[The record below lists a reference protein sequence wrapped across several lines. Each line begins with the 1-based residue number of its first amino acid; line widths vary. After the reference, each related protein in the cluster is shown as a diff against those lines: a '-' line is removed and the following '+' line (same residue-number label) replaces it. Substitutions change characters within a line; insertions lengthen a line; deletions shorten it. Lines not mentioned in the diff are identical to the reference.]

1 MSQTLQEV
9 IYGLHDGRNVIAN
22 SSNEAQHLLEKLQ
35 YVIDKLSAYDNT
47 QAQAAQSFLSTAQ
60 NSVHEVINSYN
71 ETYSTANTD
80 LIERVFGSPTISPNH
95 TSQSKSTSRFNRSTS
110 TKQTDSKRRL
120 DETNNGTKTPRNDS
134 ENSESNGTQPCENQ
148 QTYQTKSPHQDYLAF
163 ENYSTVPDLIECR
176 QAAIRARNNSQSL
189 LVKELPREFTT
200 KDFSRNNIKN
210 TLYKMSI
217 LGYDQNKIDELT
229 ALADNLSKAR
239 GVVYKISARIGEIG
253 GETALRTAGFVIF
266 RSFQIKNSGTPS
278 NYMLDG
284 LAVNKR
290 KNRIII
296 SEYKGGGARLSKTP
310 VRTEFF
316 GDQPQGSD
324 KYFQD
329 RLLKD
334 DRVIQDLYNDPKMRY
349 NLTRFGNRVR
359 FETWVI
365 RTSLKNKTRVV
376 KRTIILDERVRRIL
390 RNRLLELEKAKG
402 NHEHAT
408 NITTK

>member
-110 TKQTDSKRRL
+110 TKQTDSKRRM

-200 KDFSRNNIKN
+200 KDFSRNNI
-210 TLYKMSI
+210 
-217 LGYDQNKIDELT
+217 
-229 ALADNLSKAR
+229 
-239 GVVYKISARIGEIG
+239 
-253 GETALRTAGFVIF
+253 
-266 RSFQIKNSGTPS
+266 
-278 NYMLDG
+278 
-284 LAVNKR
+284 
-290 KNRIII
+290 
-296 SEYKGGGARLSKTP
+296 
-310 VRTEFF
+310 
-316 GDQPQGSD
+316 
-324 KYFQD
+324 
-329 RLLKD
+329 
-334 DRVIQDLYNDPKMRY
+334 
-349 NLTRFGNRVR
+349 
-359 FETWVI
+359 
-365 RTSLKNKTRVV
+365 
-376 KRTIILDERVRRIL
+376 
-390 RNRLLELEKAKG
+390 
-402 NHEHAT
+402 
-408 NITTK
+408 